1 MSQSWLGRAIE
12 TSWLVLSE
20 LDLLWLPIIKS
31 WRLNER
37 MYGALTGLSKRMVA
51 QRHGHDKFMA
61 WRRGFRTRP
70 PAVSSFSQYYPG
82 NDARYEGNLQ
92 DVRYSVSGELEDW
105 VVRVGFG
112 IGLGSGLAA
121 GDGV

>member
-1 MSQSWLGRAIE
+1 MEAVSAGKLLKSHGFTFDIVYTSWLGRAIE

-92 DVRYSVSGELEDW
+92 DVRYSVRGECSPL
-105 VVRVGFG
+105 
-112 IGLGSGLAA
+112 
-121 GDGV
+121 